1 MRIRGLGRLRA
12 VAGRIQNRISPGSLI
27 LLYHRVAELSIDPLL
42 LSVTP
47 AHFEEHLQVLSRI
60 TRPLS
65 LRGLVRSLKS
75 KKVTPHGTVVTFD
88 DGAADN
94 LHNAKPLLERY
105 NIPATVF
112 VATEYSKGEREFWWD
127 ELERLLIVP
136 RELPEKLSLKING
149 KRLNWDLEE
158 VPASRHQL
166 YQHLG
171 DSLRVMPTAQRFDII
186 AELQQWSGTAGAA
199 PRQTHRALSHT
210 EIAQLADGGLVEVGA
225 HTVTHPVLAA
235 IPLDQQRREITQSK
249 LELEE
254 ILGAP
259 VESFAYPYG
268 TKDDYTAETVKL
280 VKKTPFVCA
289 CSNFKG
295 VVQPGASLFELP
307 RLVVRDWDG
316 DEFER
321 QLRGWFRG

>member
-12 VAGRIQNRISPGSLI
+12 VAGKLQNRISPGSLI
-27 LLYHRVAELSIDPLL
+27 LLYHRVAELPLDPLL

-47 AHFEEHLQVLSRI
+47 AHFEEHLQVLSRL
-60 TRPLS
+60 TKPLS
-65 LRGLVRSLKS
+65 LRTLVRSLKS
-75 KKVTPHGTVVTFD
+75 KEVASHGTVVTFD

-105 NIPATVF
+105 DIPATVF

-127 ELERLLIVP
+127 ELERLLLVP
-136 RELPEKLSLKING
+136 RELPNKLNLKING
-149 KRLNWDLEE
+149 KPLNWDLAP
-158 VPASRHQL
+158 VTSRHEL

-171 DSLRVMPTAQRFDII
+171 DTLRVMPTAQRFDVI
-186 AELQQWSGTAGAA
+186 AELQKWSGGGTS
-199 PRQTHRALSHT
+199 PRQTHRALSHN
-210 EIAQLADGGLVEVGA
+210 EIRQLADGGLVEIGA
-225 HTVTHPVLAA
+225 HTVNHPVLSA
-235 IPLDQQRREITQSK
+235 IPLLQQEQEIKQSK
-249 LELEE
+249 TQLEE
-254 ILGAP
+254 ILGQT

-280 VKKTPFVCA
+280 VKQSRFTCA

-295 VVQPGASLFELP
+295 VVQRTASLFELP

-316 DEFER
+316 DQFER

>member
-12 VAGRIQNRISPGSLI
+12 VAGKLQNRISPGSLI
-27 LLYHRVAELSIDPLL
+27 LLYHRVAELAVDPLL

-47 AHFEEHLQVLSRI
+47 KHFEEHLQVLSRL
-60 TRPLS
+60 TKPQS
-65 LRGLVRSLKS
+65 LRGLVRSLKANE
-75 KKVTPHGTVVTFD
+75 VTPHGSVITFD

-127 ELERLLIVP
+127 ELERLLLIP
-136 RELPEKLSLKING
+136 RELPETLNLKING
-149 KRLNWDLEE
+149 TTLNWDLE
-158 VPASRHQL
+158 PQTSRQQL

-171 DSLRVMPTAQRFDII
+171 DSLRLMPTAQRFEAI
-186 AELQQWSGTAGAA
+186 AELQNWSGEGTS
-199 PRQTHRALSHT
+199 PRQTHRALSHA
-210 EIAQLADGGLVEVGA
+210 EIRQLADGGLIEIGA
-225 HTVTHPVLAA
+225 HTVTHPVLSA
-235 IPLDQQRREITQSK
+235 IPVNQQEQEIKQSK
-249 LELEE
+249 LQLEQ
-254 ILGAP
+254 ILNQP

-268 TKDDYTAETVKL
+268 TKDDYTPATVKL
-280 VKKTPFVCA
+280 VKETPFTCA
-289 CSNFKG
+289 CSNYKG
-295 VVQPGASLFELP
+295 VVQPQTSLFELP